1 MEEGFDLIASL
12 LKWVHVNLVIIF
24 IIGIAGYINYFY
36 QAARETNIK
45 VVHDMVEMGD
55 KIHKY
60 FLFWGGI
67 LLILSGIVTAL
78 RHNVPILGFL
88 AGGEVNWLLASNI
101 LLLTYF
107 PLMSLIFIPR
117 HKVFHR
123 ELENAII
130 KEEVTQGLRNA
141 FKGRAIKNGH
151 IYELAIVMIIIFLM
165 VVKPF

>member
-12 LKWVHVNLVIIF
+12 LKWVHVSLVISF
-24 IIGIAGYINYFY
+24 IIGIAGYITYFY

-45 VVHDMVEMGD
+45 VVHDMVETGD

-60 FLFWGGI
+60 FLLWGGI

-78 RHNVPILGFL
+78 RHKVPILGFL
-88 AGGEVNWLLASNI
+88 TGGEVNWLLATNI

-107 PLMSLIFIPR
+107 PLMALIFIPR
-117 HKVFHR
+117 HKVFHK
-123 ELENAII
+123 ELHNAIV
-130 KEEVTQGLRNA
+130 KGEVTQGLRKA
-141 FKGRAIKNGH
+141 FAGRAIKNGH
-151 IYELAIVMIIIFLM
+151 IYELSVVMVIIFLM